1 VKEKKLI
8 KDGISHTAIRDI
20 LIEYGV
26 EWRQSKT
33 VLGKIENPDY
43 DLKKRIEELKH
54 NTSEGSILLFQDEK
68 GPIAAKTYGG
78 SSWSSTQAKIAVE
91 RVGICDYTNGRMLT
105 HCYQQKKSNQFID
118 FIERVDS
125 FYDLNTKRIFLVLY
139 NAVIHKSKKTKET
152 LSKQHHPIMT
162 LVFLPT
168 KSPKLNLIEV
178 RWMWLQR
185 KAINNSTFRNQSDI
199 G

>member
-1 VKEKKLI
+1 
-8 KDGISHTAIRDI
+8 
-20 LIEYGV
+20 
-26 EWRQSKT
+26 
-33 VLGKIENPDY
+33 
-43 DLKKRIEELKH
+43 
-54 NTSEGSILLFQDEK
+54 
-68 GPIAAKTYGG
+68 
-78 SSWSSTQAKIAVE
+78 
-91 RVGICDYTNGRMLT
+91 MLT

-178 RWMWLQR
+178 RWMWLQK
-185 KAINNSTFRNQSDI
+185 KAIDNSTFRNQSDI
-199 G
+199 GQGVQGWTKNYNATHVRRISDILQIGIMYSVT

>member
-1 VKEKKLI
+1 MFSNTTALQGYSLYAPI
-8 KDGISHTAIRDI
+8 TADISSLVIF
-20 LIEYGV
+20 
-26 EWRQSKT
+26 
-33 VLGKIENPDY
+33 
-43 DLKKRIEELKH
+43 LKGLPGFA
-54 NTSEGSILLFQDEK
+54 SLLFQDEK

-125 FYDLNTKRIFLVLY
+125 FYDLNTKRIFLVLD
-139 NAVIHKSKKTKET
+139 NALIHKSKKTKET

-178 RWMWLQR
+178 TGL
-185 KAINNSTFRNQSDI
+185 STN
-199 G
+199 